1 MRILL
6 LYTAGGCICLAQS
19 LSVGAIGGI
28 RLTDDIR
35 SGQINASTSGQISV
49 AGGTTSESRHY
60 VVGPAVEIGLP
71 FRLALEFDA
80 LYRREGYRTDL
91 RVSIPLSVNPF
102 GPFGGTQFDRARA
115 NSWEFPLL
123 LKYKIPLRVIKPYVE
138 VGYANRIIRG
148 SIDSDLFLFSP
159 PPTPGGRDFRSYS
172 DTDWRDSLGE
182 VAGLGVQFAFGR
194 LLVSP
199 EARYTRWNNT
209 AIRGFTFGTLSQYGL
224 PAFESSRNQVDLQ
237 IGLRWNFH

>member
-49 AGGTTSESRHY
+49 AGGTMSESRRY

-91 RVSIPLSVNPF
+91 RVSIPPSVNPF

-138 VGYANRIIRG
+138 VGTPTGLFAGPLIVIYSFSALPQHRVVAISDHTQRRIGVIAWVRSRVLG
-148 SIDSDLFLFSP
+148 SNSHSA
-159 PPTPGGRDFRSYS
+159 
-172 DTDWRDSLGE
+172 
-182 VAGLGVQFAFGR
+182 VC
-194 LLVSP
+194 
-199 EARYTRWNNT
+199 
-209 AIRGFTFGTLSQYGL
+209 
-224 PAFESSRNQVDLQ
+224 
-237 IGLRWNFH
+237 